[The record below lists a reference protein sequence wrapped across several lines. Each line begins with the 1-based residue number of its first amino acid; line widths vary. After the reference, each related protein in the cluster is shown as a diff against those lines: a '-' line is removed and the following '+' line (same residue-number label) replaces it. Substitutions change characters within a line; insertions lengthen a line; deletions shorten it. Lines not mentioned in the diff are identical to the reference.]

1 MLGGHWFCLKNV
13 GTLTSQSRSLIVF
26 KAHPLLCDSQAAGKK
41 ERKKVLGPNGD
52 KENRLG
58 RKVPGESEWR
68 EGCMAGRWDAR
79 REKEETNGERGR
91 GWGGGWE
98 EREGEG
104 DREREPEMERGERKI
119 KRERERGERDRET
132 ARQTETQTERH
143 RHRQRQR

>member
-79 REKEETNGERGR
+79 REKEEIYQWGERERVGGRKGGERGR
-91 GWGGGWE
+91 G
-98 EREGEG
+98 R
-104 DREREPEMERGERKI
+104 
-119 KRERERGERDRET
+119 
-132 ARQTETQTERH
+132 
-143 RHRQRQR
+143 